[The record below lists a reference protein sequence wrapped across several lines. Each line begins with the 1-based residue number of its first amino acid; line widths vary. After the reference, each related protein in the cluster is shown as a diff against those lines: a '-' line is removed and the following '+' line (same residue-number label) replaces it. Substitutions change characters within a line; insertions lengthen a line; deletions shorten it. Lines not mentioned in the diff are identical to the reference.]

1 MSGMGIFP
9 DQKDLRPANGKAALY
24 SMEEIDNLM
33 QRCVQNFRPQKE
45 LLADIPKKI
54 HEKSLQIYFW

>member
-1 MSGMGIFP
+1 
-9 DQKDLRPANGKAALY
+9 
-24 SMEEIDNLM
+24 MEEIDNLIE
-33 QRCVQNFRPQKE
+33 RCVQNFRPQKE